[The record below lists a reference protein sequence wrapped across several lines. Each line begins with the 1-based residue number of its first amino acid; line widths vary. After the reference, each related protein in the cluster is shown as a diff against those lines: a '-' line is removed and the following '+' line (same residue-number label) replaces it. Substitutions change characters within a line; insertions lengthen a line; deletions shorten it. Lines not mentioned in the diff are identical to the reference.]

1 MPAKKVA
8 AKKTP
13 ARRSASAKKAPA
25 TRVKTKRPAKAVKT
39 AKTRNAMDDM
49 AGLWEDDLTTQY
61 PSFRKNNFL
70 SLIVLALGALL
81 VVTGIYIQV
90 NKEEPT
96 NTQMTGESLAA
107 SGDVTTGL
115 VSTTGSSSTTTGTIP
130 TTGTFP
136 IDAQRMVENFYMY
149 FNQEQFDQIQPM
161 YDANFTNV
169 PGLRTYFNVNRL
181 QNWKKNIIG
190 DLQISEVNAVIDHP
204 LAQRNPN
211 AMVVQYKTHYL
222 VGATQKVY
230 DETWFA
236 YVMKYGNTYK
246 LNGFECQENCATSAF
261 FQIR

>member
-1 MPAKKVA
+1 MN
-8 AKKTP
+8 T
-13 ARRSASAKKAPA
+13 
-25 TRVKTKRPAKAVKT
+25 
-39 AKTRNAMDDM
+39 
-49 AGLWEDDLTTQY
+49 GTT
-61 PSFRKNNFL
+61 
-70 SLIVLALGALL
+70 
-81 VVTGIYIQV
+81 
-90 NKEEPT
+90 
-96 NTQMTGESLAA
+96 
-107 SGDVTTGL
+107 
-115 VSTTGSSSTTTGTIP
+115 STTGATVATGMNIS
-130 TTGTFP
+130 TGTFP
-136 IDAQRMVENFYMY
+136 VDAQRMVENFYMY
-149 FNQEQFDQIQPM
+149 FNQEQFDQIPAM